1 MGGVEWHLLR
11 CKARGWGCGEVDA
24 AVVEKRLQARRGGCR
39 EGWQQRNSGKKRIR
53 ESGWTVRES
62 K

>member
-1 MGGVEWHLLR
+1 MGGAGGHWLR
-11 CKARGWGCGEVDA
+11 VTARGWGCGEVDA
-24 AVVEKRLQARRGGCR
+24 VEAEKGLQARRGGRR